1 MIFGVVMRQ
10 LMNRLKENDH
20 HENEDGENRNDLF
33 SFGIHKRK
41 GTV

>member
-1 MIFGVVMRQ
+1 MIFNVVMSQ

-20 HENEDGENRNDLF
+20 HQNDSGKNRNDLF

-41 GTV
+41 DRV